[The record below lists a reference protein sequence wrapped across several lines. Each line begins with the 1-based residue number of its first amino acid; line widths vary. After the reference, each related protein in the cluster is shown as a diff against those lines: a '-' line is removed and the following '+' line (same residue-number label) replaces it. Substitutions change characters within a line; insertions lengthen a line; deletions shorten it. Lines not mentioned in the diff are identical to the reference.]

1 MNHHID
7 IQGNFNSTELLDIFI
22 ADLLIAG
29 PDQFMISSLSRDAK
43 FAEAKIL
50 IVDDEP
56 GNIHVLKRMLNS
68 AGYHNITTTTDG
80 RSTPEIYQSIHPDLI
95 LLDIRMPGFSG
106 FDVMDALSILE
117 TESYLPILVL
127 TAQLDSETRLKAIK
141 AGAKDF
147 VNKPFIMEEMLARI
161 NNLLEV
167 RMLHNSLHCD
177 KKSLQT
183 QVVESSQVL
192 RQYQVEIIHR
202 LARAAEYR
210 DNETGMHVIRISKLC
225 ERLAKGCGLSE
236 HECHLIRHASPM
248 HDIGKIGIPDHIL
261 LKSGKLTHEEWAVM
275 KSHADI
281 GALILS
287 GSESEFL
294 QMAEI
299 IAGSHHERWDGNGYP
314 RGLKEDEIPIVSRI
328 VTVCDV
334 FDALTSERPYK
345 EAWTIENTVKEMESQ
360 SGKLFDPN
368 VLQTFMDLL
377 PEMVDIAQQFSDSSQ
392 QIMRMQPKSA
402 S

>member
-1 MNHHID
+1 
-7 IQGNFNSTELLDIFI
+7 
-22 ADLLIAG
+22 
-29 PDQFMISSLSRDAK
+29 MISSISREAK
-43 FAEAKIL
+43 FTDAKIL
-50 IVDDEP
+50 IVDDEQ
-56 GNIHVLKRMLNS
+56 GNIHILERMLN
-68 AGYHNITTTTDG
+68 AVGYNNITSTTDS
-80 RSTPEIYQSIHPDLI
+80 RSTPDLYQTMRPDLI
-95 LLDIRMPGFSG
+95 LLDIKMPGFNG
-106 FDVMDALSILE
+106 FDVMNALKPLE
-117 TESYLPILVL
+117 KESYLPILVL
-127 TAQLDSETRLKAIK
+127 TAQLDTETRLRAIK

-167 RMLHNSLHCD
+167 RMLHNSVSND
-177 KKSLQT
+177 KKTLET
-183 QVVESSQVL
+183 KVVESSQEL

-225 ERLAKGCGLSE
+225 ERLARGLGLDD

-261 LKSGKLTHEEWAVM
+261 LKPGKLTLEEWAVM
-275 KSHADI
+275 KTHADI

-299 IAGSHHERWDGNGYP
+299 IAGSHHERWDGSGYP
-314 RGLKEDEIPIVSRI
+314 RGLKGEEIPLVSRI

-334 FDALTSERPYK
+334 FDALISDRPYK
-345 EAWTIENTVKEMESQ
+345 KAWSVEATVSEMENQ
-360 SGKLFDPN
+360 TGKLFDPH
-368 VLQTFMDLL
+368 VLRVFITLL
-377 PEMVDIAQQFSDSSQ
+377 PEMVGITQQFSDSSQ
-392 QIMRMQPKSA
+392 QIIQPQLKTS
-402 S
+402 

>member
-1 MNHHID
+1 
-7 IQGNFNSTELLDIFI
+7 
-22 ADLLIAG
+22 
-29 PDQFMISSLSRDAK
+29 MISSLSRDAK
-43 FAEAKIL
+43 FTNAKIL

-56 GNIHVLKRMLNS
+56 GNIQILERMLNTV
-68 AGYHNITTTTDG
+68 GYHNITSTTDS
-80 RSTPEIYQSIHPDLI
+80 RSTPKIYQSMQPDLI
-95 LLDIRMPGFSG
+95 LLDIKMPGFSG
-106 FDVMDALSILE
+106 FDVMNALKVLE
-117 TESYLPILVL
+117 KESYLPILVL
-127 TAQLDSETRLKAIK
+127 TAQLDPETRLKAIK
-141 AGAKDF
+141 SGAKDF

-167 RMLHNSLHCD
+167 RMLHNSIYSD
-177 KKSLQT
+177 KKSLET
-183 QVVESSQVL
+183 QVMQRSEEL

-225 ERLAKGCGLSE
+225 ERLARGLGLSE

-261 LKSGKLTHEEWAVM
+261 LKPGRLTIEEWSVM
-275 KSHADI
+275 KTHSDI

-294 QMAEI
+294 QMAEV
-299 IAGSHHERWDGNGYP
+299 IAGSHHERWEGSGYP
-314 RGLKEDEIPIVSRI
+314 RGLKGEEIPMVSRI

-334 FDALTSERPYK
+334 FDALTSDRPYK
-345 EAWTIENTVKEMESQ
+345 KAWSVENTVAEMEKQ
-360 SGKLFDPN
+360 NGKLFDPD
-368 VLQTFMDLL
+368 VLGVFMTLL
-377 PEMVDIAQQFSDSSQ
+377 PEMISITQQFSDSSQ
-392 QIMRMQPKSA
+392 QGIQIQRTS

>member
-1 MNHHID
+1 MVHHIE
-7 IQGNFNSTELLDIFI
+7 IHGNFYLGWVAREFI
-22 ADLLIAG
+22 TALLIAG
-29 PDQFMISSLSRDAK
+29 PVQIMISTLSRNAK
-43 FAEAKIL
+43 FTNAKIL
-50 IVDDEP
+50 IVDDEQ
-56 GNIHVLKRMLNS
+56 GNIHVLERMLNS
-68 AGYHNITTTTDG
+68 AGYHNITSTTDS
-80 RSTPEIYQSIHPDLI
+80 RSTPDIYQSMHPDLI
-95 LLDIRMPGFSG
+95 LLDIKMPGFSG
-106 FDVMDALSILE
+106 FDVMDALRALE
-117 TESYLPILVL
+117 KESYLPILVL
-127 TAQLDSETRLKAIK
+127 TAQLDTETRLKAIK

-167 RMLHNSLHCD
+167 RMLHNSVHSD
-177 KKSLQT
+177 KKSLET
-183 QVVESSQVL
+183 QVVERSQEL
-192 RQYQVEIIHR
+192 HQYQVEIIQR

-225 ERLAKGCGLSE
+225 ERLARGLGLSD

-261 LKSGKLTHEEWAVM
+261 LKPGRLTLEEWSIM
-275 KSHADI
+275 KTHTDI

-299 IAGSHHERWDGNGYP
+299 IAGSHHERWDGSGYP
-314 RGLKEDEIPIVSRI
+314 RGLRGEEIPLVSRI

-345 EAWTIENTVKEMESQ
+345 KAWPVENTIAEMKNQ
-360 SGKLFDPN
+360 SGKLFDPH
-368 VLQTFMDLL
+368 VLSAFMTLL
-377 PEMVDIAQQFSDSSQ
+377 PEMATICQQFSDSSQ
-392 QIMRMQPKSA
+392 QIIQAQRKTS
-402 S
+402 

>member
-1 MNHHID
+1 MDHHIE
-7 IQGNFNSTELLDIFI
+7 IHGNFYLGWVAREFI
-22 ADLLIAG
+22 TALLIAG
-29 PDQFMISSLSRDAK
+29 PVQIMISTLSRKAK
-43 FAEAKIL
+43 FTDAKIL

-56 GNIHVLKRMLNS
+56 GNIHVLERMLS
-68 AGYHNITTTTDG
+68 AVGYHNITSTTDS
-80 RSTPEIYQSIHPDLI
+80 RSTPDLYQSMHPDLI
-95 LLDIRMPGFSG
+95 LLDIKMPGFSG
-106 FDVMDALSILE
+106 FDVMNALRTLE
-117 TESYLPILVL
+117 KESYLPILVL
-127 TAQLDSETRLKAIK
+127 TAQLDNETRLKAIK

-167 RMLHNSLHCD
+167 RMLHNSVRSE
-177 KKSLQT
+177 KKSLET
-183 QVVESSQVL
+183 QVVESSQEL
-192 RQYQVEIIHR
+192 HQYQVEIIHR

-225 ERLAKGCGLSE
+225 ERLARGLGLND

-261 LKSGKLTHEEWAVM
+261 LKPGKLTAEEWTIM
-275 KSHADI
+275 KTHSDI

-299 IAGSHHERWDGNGYP
+299 IAGSHHERWDGSGYP
-314 RGLKEDEIPIVSRI
+314 KGLKGEEIPQVSRI

-334 FDALTSERPYK
+334 FDALTSDRPYK
-345 EAWTIENTVKEMESQ
+345 KAWSVEDAVAEMENQ
-360 SGKLFDPN
+360 SGKLFDPH
-368 VLQTFMDLL
+368 VLRVFITKL
-377 PEMVDIAQQFSDSSQ
+377 PEMVGITQQFSDSSQ
-392 QIMRMQPKSA
+392 QIIQARRKTP
-402 S
+402 

>member
-1 MNHHID
+1 
-7 IQGNFNSTELLDIFI
+7 
-22 ADLLIAG
+22 
-29 PDQFMISSLSRDAK
+29 MITSLSRDAK
-43 FAEAKIL
+43 FTDAKIL

-56 GNIHVLKRMLNS
+56 GNIHVLERMLNS
-68 AGYHNITTTTDG
+68 AGYRNITSTTDG
-80 RSTPEIYQSIHPDLI
+80 RSTPELYQSMNPDLI
-95 LLDIRMPGFSG
+95 LLDIRMPGFNG
-106 FDVMDALSILE
+106 FDVMNALSDLE
-117 TESYLPILVL
+117 KESYLPILVL
-127 TAQLDSETRLKAIK
+127 TAQLDTETRLKAIK

-147 VNKPFIMEEMLARI
+147 VNRPFIMEEMLARI

-167 RMLHNSLHCD
+167 RMLHNSLHND

-183 QVVESSQVL
+183 KVVESSQEL

-225 ERLAKGCGLSE
+225 ERLARGMGLDD

-261 LKSGKLTHEEWAVM
+261 LKTGKLTAKEWAIM
-275 KSHADI
+275 KTHADI

-294 QMAEI
+294 QMAEV
-299 IAGSHHERWDGNGYP
+299 IAGSHHERWDGHGYP
-314 RGLKEDEIPIVSRI
+314 RGLKGEEIPVVSRI
-328 VTVCDV
+328 VAVCDV
-334 FDALTSERPYK
+334 FDALTSDRPYK
-345 EAWTIENTVKEMESQ
+345 EAWSIENTVAEMESQ

-368 VLQTFMDLL
+368 VLKTFIDLL
-377 PEMVDIAQQFSDSSQ
+377 PEMTSIVQQFSDTSQ
-392 QIMRMQPKSA
+392 QVIQIQRKIS
-402 S
+402 

>member
-1 MNHHID
+1 
-7 IQGNFNSTELLDIFI
+7 
-22 ADLLIAG
+22 
-29 PDQFMISSLSRDAK
+29 MISTLTRDAK
-43 FAEAKIL
+43 FTDAKIL
-50 IVDDEP
+50 IVDDEQ
-56 GNIHVLKRMLNS
+56 GNINVLERMLG
-68 AGYHNITTTTDG
+68 AVGYHNVISTTNS
-80 RSTPEIYQSIHPDLI
+80 RSTPDLYQTIHPDLI
-95 LLDIRMPGFSG
+95 LLDIKMPGFSG
-106 FDVMDALSILE
+106 FDVMNALKPLE

-127 TAQLDSETRLKAIK
+127 TAQLDTETRLKAIK

-167 RMLHNSLHCD
+167 RMMHKSVCGE
-177 KKSLQT
+177 KKSLET
-183 QVVESSQVL
+183 KVVESSQEL

-225 ERLAKGCGLSE
+225 ERLARGMGLND
-236 HECHLIRHASPM
+236 HECHLIHHASPM

-261 LKSGKLTHEEWAVM
+261 LKPGKLTLKEWAIM
-275 KSHADI
+275 KTHTDI

-299 IAGSHHERWDGNGYP
+299 IAGSHHERWDGSGYP
-314 RGLKEDEIPIVSRI
+314 RGLKGEEIPLVSRI

-334 FDALTSERPYK
+334 FDALISDRPYK
-345 EAWTIENTVKEMESQ
+345 KAWSIENTVAEMKSQ
-360 SGKLFDPN
+360 SGRLFDPN
-368 VLQTFMDLL
+368 VFSVFNTLL
-377 PEMVDIAQQFSDSSQ
+377 PEMITITEQFSDSSH
-392 QIMRMQPKSA
+392 QIIRAHRKTS
-402 S
+402 

>member
-1 MNHHID
+1 
-7 IQGNFNSTELLDIFI
+7 
-22 ADLLIAG
+22 
-29 PDQFMISSLSRDAK
+29 MISSLSREAK

-56 GNIHVLKRMLNS
+56 GNIHVLKRMLKS
-68 AGYHNITTTTDG
+68 AGYHNITSTTDG
-80 RSTPEIYQSIHPDLI
+80 RTTPDIYQTIHPDLI

-106 FDVMDALSILE
+106 FDVMNALKTLE

-127 TAQLDSETRLKAIK
+127 TAQLDTETRLKAIK

-167 RMLHNSLHCD
+167 RMLHNSLHSD
-177 KKSLQT
+177 KKSLET
-183 QVVESSQVL
+183 KVVESSEEL

-225 ERLAKGCGLSE
+225 ERLARGVGLSD
-236 HECHLIRHASPM
+236 HECHLIHHASPM

-261 LKSGKLTHEEWAVM
+261 LKSGKLSLEEWSVM
-275 KSHADI
+275 KTHADI

-314 RGLKEDEIPIVSRI
+314 RGLRGEEIPLVSRI

-334 FDALTSERPYK
+334 FDALTSDRPYK
-345 EAWTIENTVKEMESQ
+345 EAWSVENTVEEMETQ
-360 SGKLFDPN
+360 SGQLFDPN
-368 VLQTFMDLL
+368 VLNTFMSLL
-377 PEMVDIAQQFSDSSQ
+377 PEMVEITQQFSDSSQ
-392 QIMRMQPKSA
+392 QVVRIQRKIS
-402 S
+402 

>member
-1 MNHHID
+1 
-7 IQGNFNSTELLDIFI
+7 
-22 ADLLIAG
+22 
-29 PDQFMISSLSRDAK
+29 MITSLSRDAK
-43 FAEAKIL
+43 FTEAKIL

-56 GNIHVLKRMLNS
+56 GNIHVLERMLNS
-68 AGYHNITTTTDG
+68 AGYHNITSTTDG
-80 RSTPEIYQSIHPDLI
+80 RSTPGLYQSMHPDLI
-95 LLDIRMPGFSG
+95 LLDIRMPGFNG
-106 FDVMDALSILE
+106 FDVMSALSALE
-117 TESYLPILVL
+117 KESYLPILVL
-127 TAQLDSETRLKAIK
+127 TAQLDTETRLKAIK

-167 RMLHNSLHCD
+167 RMLHNSLHSD
-177 KKSLQT
+177 KKTLQT
-183 QVVESSQVL
+183 RVVESSQEL

-225 ERLAKGCGLSE
+225 ERLARGMGLDD

-261 LKSGKLTHEEWAVM
+261 LKSGKLTAKEWGIM
-275 KSHADI
+275 KTHADI

-294 QMAEI
+294 QMAEV
-299 IAGSHHERWDGNGYP
+299 IAGSHHERWNGHGYP
-314 RGLKEDEIPIVSRI
+314 RGLKGEEIPLVSRI
-328 VTVCDV
+328 VAVCDV
-334 FDALTSERPYK
+334 FDALTSDRPYK
-345 EAWTIENTVKEMESQ
+345 EAWSVENTVAEMKSQ

-368 VLQTFMDLL
+368 VLKTFMDLL
-377 PEMVDIAQQFSDSSQ
+377 PEMVDIVQQFSDTSKQ
-392 QIMRMQPKSA
+392 VIQIQRKIS
-402 S
+402 

>member
-1 MNHHID
+1 MVIF
-7 IQGNFNSTELLDIFI
+7 ILGELLEKFI
-22 ADLLIAG
+22 TALLIAG

-43 FAEAKIL
+43 FTDAKIL

-56 GNIHVLKRMLNS
+56 GNIHVLERMLS
-68 AGYHNITTTTDG
+68 AVGYHNITSTTDS
-80 RSTPEIYQSIHPDLI
+80 RSTPDLYQSMHPDLI
-95 LLDIRMPGFSG
+95 LLDIKMPGFSG
-106 FDVMDALSILE
+106 FDVMNALRTLE
-117 TESYLPILVL
+117 KESYLPILVL
-127 TAQLDSETRLKAIK
+127 TAQLDNETRLKAIK

-167 RMLHNSLHCD
+167 RMLHNSVRSE
-177 KKSLQT
+177 KKSLET
-183 QVVESSQVL
+183 QVVESSQEL
-192 RQYQVEIIHR
+192 HQYQVEIIHR

-225 ERLAKGCGLSE
+225 ERLARGLGLND

-261 LKSGKLTHEEWAVM
+261 LKPGKLTAEEWTIM
-275 KSHADI
+275 KTHSDI

-299 IAGSHHERWDGNGYP
+299 IAGSHHERWDGSGYP
-314 RGLKEDEIPIVSRI
+314 KGLKGEEIPQVSRI

-334 FDALTSERPYK
+334 FDALTSDRPYK
-345 EAWTIENTVKEMESQ
+345 KAWTIEDAVAEMENQ
-360 SGKLFDPN
+360 SGKLFDPH
-368 VLQTFMDLL
+368 VLRVFITLL
-377 PEMVDIAQQFSDSSQ
+377 PEMVGITQQFSDSSQ
-392 QIMRMQPKSA
+392 QIIQAQRKTS
-402 S
+402 

>member
-1 MNHHID
+1 
-7 IQGNFNSTELLDIFI
+7 
-22 ADLLIAG
+22 
-29 PDQFMISSLSRDAK
+29 MITSLSREAK
-43 FAEAKIL
+43 FTNAKIL
-50 IVDDEP
+50 IVDDEQ
-56 GNIHVLKRMLNS
+56 GNVQILERMLGS
-68 AGYHNITTTTDG
+68 VGYENITSTTDS
-80 RSTPEIYQSIHPDLI
+80 RLTMEIYQSMQPDLI
-95 LLDIRMPGFSG
+95 LLDIRMPGFNG
-106 FDVMDALSILE
+106 FDVMDALRDLE

-127 TAQLDSETRLKAIK
+127 TAQLDTETRLKAIK

-167 RMLHNSLHCD
+167 RMLHNSLHNE
-177 KKSLQT
+177 KKSLET
-183 QVVESSQVL
+183 QVDERSQEL

-225 ERLAKGCGLSE
+225 ELLARGLGLSE

-261 LKSGKLTHEEWAVM
+261 LKSERLTQEEWSVM
-275 KSHADI
+275 KSHSNI

-299 IAGSHHERWDGNGYP
+299 IAGTHHERWDGSGYP
-314 RGLKEDEIPIVSRI
+314 NGLKNEEIPLVSRI
-328 VTVCDV
+328 VAVCDV
-334 FDALTSERPYK
+334 FDALTSDRPYK
-345 EAWTIENTVKEMESQ
+345 EAWSIEKTVDEMQNQ
-360 SGKLFDPN
+360 SGKLFDPH
-368 VLQTFMDLL
+368 VLRTFMNLL
-377 PEMVDIAQQFSDSSQ
+377 PEMVNITQQFSDTSQ
-392 QIMRMQPKSA
+392 QVMEPRRKTS
-402 S
+402 

>member
-1 MNHHID
+1 LGKLPERLI
-7 IQGNFNSTELLDIFI
+7 TALLTNYW
-22 ADLLIAG
+22 
-29 PDQFMISSLSRDAK
+29 PDRFMISTLTRDAK
-43 FAEAKIL
+43 FTDAKIL
-50 IVDDEP
+50 IVDDEQ
-56 GNIHVLKRMLNS
+56 GNINVLERMLG
-68 AGYHNITTTTDG
+68 AVGYHNVISTTDS
-80 RSTPEIYQSIHPDLI
+80 RSTPDLYQTIHPDLI
-95 LLDIRMPGFSG
+95 LLDIKMPGFSG
-106 FDVMDALSILE
+106 FDVMNALKPLE

-127 TAQLDSETRLKAIK
+127 TAQLDTETRLKAIK

-167 RMLHNSLHCD
+167 RMMHNSVCGE
-177 KKSLQT
+177 KKSLET
-183 QVVESSQVL
+183 KVVESSQEL

-225 ERLAKGCGLSE
+225 ERMARGLGLNA
-236 HECHLIRHASPM
+236 HDCHLIHHASPM

-261 LKSGKLTHEEWAVM
+261 LKPGKLTLKEWAIM
-275 KSHADI
+275 KTHTDI

-299 IAGSHHERWDGNGYP
+299 IAGSHHERWDGSGYP
-314 RGLKEDEIPIVSRI
+314 RGLKGEEIPLVSRI

-334 FDALTSERPYK
+334 FDALISDRPYK
-345 EAWTIENTVKEMESQ
+345 KAWSVENTVTEMESQ
-360 SGKLFDPN
+360 SGKLFDPH
-368 VLQTFMDLL
+368 VLRVFTALL
-377 PEMVDIAQQFSDSSQ
+377 PEMVAITEQFSDSSH
-392 QIMRMQPKSA
+392 QIIHPERKIS
-402 S
+402 